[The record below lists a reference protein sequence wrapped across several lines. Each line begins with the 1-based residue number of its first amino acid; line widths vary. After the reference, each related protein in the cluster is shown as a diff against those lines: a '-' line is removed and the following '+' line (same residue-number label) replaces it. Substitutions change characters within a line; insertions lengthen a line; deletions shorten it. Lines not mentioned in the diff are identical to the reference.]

1 MASISSTRRRIKE
14 DVQPFLPKRSI
25 RQACRK
31 VGHR

>member
-1 MASISSTRRRIKE
+1 MASISSTLRRIKQ
-14 DVQPFLPKRSI
+14 DLQPFLPERSI